1 MEFFTP
7 FRARN
12 SQVSAM
18 RNLPPLSSL
27 RAFEAAARLG
37 SVTKAANE
45 LGRTHGAVSRQVRAL
60 QDQAGTALF
69 EKAGTGLRLTP
80 AGEAFRAVVAGV
92 LDDLERGYL
101 RLRDAGRGANVHLAC
116 GATFAMRWLVPRLSG
131 FYRERPTVQ
140 VRLSMTSARE
150 TRDDGADLVLTWD
163 RLAHPIRDET
173 RAIRL
178 GDVAFGAVCAPD
190 YLVRVENR
198 RIAAETR
205 IVHEYTPHSW
215 PAWEAATGMR
225 VAAERDI
232 AFPHNGLCIE
242 AALSGLGVA
251 LVEQVLV
258 RDDLAAGRL
267 VAPCGLHR
275 FADGFAAVPAADR
288 PLSPAAS
295 AFVDWL
301 RRMLAAEA

>member
-1 MEFFTP
+1 
-7 FRARN
+7 
-12 SQVSAM
+12 M
-18 RNLPPLSSL
+18 RRLPPLSSL

-37 SVTKAANE
+37 SVTRAADE

-60 QDQAGTALF
+60 QEQAGTALF

-80 AGEAFRAVVAGV
+80 AGEAFRNVVTGV

-116 GATFAMRWLVPRLSG
+116 GATFAMRWLVPRLAG

-150 TRDDGADLVLTWD
+150 IRDDGADLVLTWD
-163 RLAHPIRDET
+163 RLAHPIRDEA

-178 GDVAFGAVCAPD
+178 GDVAFGVVCMPG
-190 YLVRVENR
+190 YPVRVEGR
-198 RIAAETR
+198 RLAAAAR
-205 IVHEYTPHSW
+205 IRHDYTPHSW
-215 PAWEAATGMR
+215 PAWEAAAGWR
-225 VAAERDI
+225 IEAEREL
-232 AFPHNGLCIE
+232 AFPHTGLCIE

-251 LVEQVLV
+251 VVERMVV

-267 VAPCGLHR
+267 VAPCGFHR
-275 FADGFAAVPAADR
+275 FPDGFAALPAADR
-288 PLSPAAS
+288 PLSPAAA
-295 AFVDWL
+295 AFIDWL
-301 RRMLAAEA
+301 RRMLAEEA

>member
-1 MEFFTP
+1 
-7 FRARN
+7 
-12 SQVSAM
+12 M
-18 RNLPPLSSL
+18 RQLPPLASL

-37 SVTKAANE
+37 SVTKAAEE

-80 AGEAFRAVVAGV
+80 AGAAFRGVVAGA
-92 LDDLERGYL
+92 LDELERGYR
-101 RLRDAGRGANVHLAC
+101 RLRDAGQGTTIHLAC
-116 GATFAMRWLVPRLSG
+116 GATFAMRWLVPRLAG

-150 TRDDGADLVLTWD
+150 IRDDGADLVLSWD
-163 RLAHPIRDET
+163 RLAHPIRDEA

-178 GDVAFGAVCAPD
+178 GDVAFGVVCAPG
-190 YLVRVENR
+190 YPVRAEGGRLV
-198 RIAAETR
+198 AETR
-205 IVHEYTPHSW
+205 ILHEYTPHSW
-215 PAWEAATGMR
+215 PAWEAATGR
-225 VAAERDI
+225 GVAAERDT

-242 AALSGLGVA
+242 AALSGLGIA

-267 VAPCGLHR
+267 VAPCGFHR
-275 FADGFAAVPAADR
+275 FADGFAAVPAPDR
-288 PLSPAAS
+288 PLSPAAA
-295 AFVDWL
+295 AFIDWL
-301 RRMLAAEA
+301 RRMLAQDG